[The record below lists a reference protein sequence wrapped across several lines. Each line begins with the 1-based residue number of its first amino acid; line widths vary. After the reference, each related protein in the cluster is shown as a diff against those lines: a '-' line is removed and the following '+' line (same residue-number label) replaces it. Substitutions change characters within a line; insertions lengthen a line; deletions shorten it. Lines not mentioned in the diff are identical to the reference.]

1 MNPGGKRDLIV
12 LVADKN
18 MQAGVSSMLQRHA
31 ALGIRAVTADILR
44 HPEKDCGCRTG
55 GIEFLSAF
63 VNQYDHALL
72 MFDYEGCGVEKR
84 NVQEL
89 EEEIETSLREKWGD
103 KGVVVVIAPELDIWV
118 WSDSPHVE
126 RVLGWTGRTPKLRSW
141 LVAQGFKSPSQEKPT
156 RPKEALEGALRVA
169 RKPRSSSIYQSLAK
183 KVSLA
188 RCNDR
193 AFIKLKTTLQQWFK
207 EE

>member
-18 MQAGVSSMLQRHA
+18 MAAAVSGMLQRHV
-31 ALGIRAVTADILR
+31 ALGIGAVMADILR

-55 GIEFLSAF
+55 GVEFLSSF
-63 VNQYDHALL
+63 VNRYHHALL
-72 MFDYEGCGVEKR
+72 IFDHEGCGVEKR

-103 KGVVVVIAPELDIWV
+103 KGAVVIIAPELDIWV

-126 RVLGWTGRTPKLRSW
+126 RVLGWAERTPKLRSW
-141 LVAQGFKSPSQEKPT
+141 LSAQGYIMAGQKKPI
-156 RPKEALEGALRVA
+156 RPKEALEEVLRVV

-183 KVSLA
+183 RVTLA
-188 RCNDR
+188 RCSDR
-193 AFIKLKTTLQQWFK
+193 AFVKLRTTLQQWFK